1 MTFRFVPTPLDAPL
15 TLPPAR
21 AGGLDPS
28 LEPAFVP
35 SAARDAALAR
45 LREPGALAVTSG
57 QQPGLFTG
65 PLYTVHKALSTA
77 ALAQV
82 LQRQWGRTVVP
93 IFWIAGD
100 DHDFAEASEI
110 SWLTA
115 DGTLASASLPPRP
128 PEAPLTPMYRQPLG
142 HAVTAA
148 LEALGSSLPASEFR
162 DETLSWLTRH
172 YRAGATVAAAFAGA
186 MAELL
191 APAGIVCFDSSHPAA
206 KKVAAPLI
214 LRALEQAAEIDADL
228 EHQSEALGDSARTS
242 GVVLGDGAALVM
254 LEGGQGRD
262 RLVAADGAFVTRRAK
277 ERFDLAE
284 LRRIA
289 EAEPTRLSPNVLL
302 RPVIESALLPTVAYL
317 GGPAELRYLALT
329 PPIYPRLG
337 VEPQRPLPRWSGI
350 LVEPKVDRILEKFG
364 VVLEDLLAP
373 AGALESRLVRS
384 QLPPEALAALE
395 SIRSAV
401 EAGYEALERGAAEI
415 DPTLTRPVQ
424 GARHQAL
431 SGAQEIEKKLVQ
443 HLKRRQETE
452 LSQIAR
458 ARTAVH
464 PGGKPQERVLTV
476 APFLARYGP
485 ALLTD
490 LAGAI
495 ETWYAGALEGASAPS

>member
-1 MTFRFVPTPLDAPL
+1 MSFRFVSTPLDAPL
-15 TLPPAR
+15 ILPPTR
-21 AGGLDPS
+21 AGGLDRA
-28 LEPAFVP
+28 LEPAFIP

-82 LQRQWGRTVVP
+82 LERQWGRTVVP

-100 DHDFAEASEI
+100 DHDFAEASQT

-115 DGTLASASLPPRP
+115 DGNLASAALPPRP

-142 HAVTAA
+142 EAVAVA
-148 LEALGSSLPASEFR
+148 LETLGSNLPPSEFR
-162 DETLSWLTRH
+162 DETLAWLARH
-172 YRAGATVAAAFAGA
+172 YRPEATVAGAFAGA

-191 APAGIVCFDSSHPAA
+191 APAGIVCFDSSHPVA
-206 KKVAAPLI
+206 KRQAAPLI
-214 LRALEQAAEIDADL
+214 VRALEQAAEIDGDL
-228 EHQSEALGDSARTS
+228 ERQSEAIGDSARTS

-254 LEGGQGRD
+254 LEGSQGRD
-262 RLVAADGAFVTRRAK
+262 RLVASDGGFVTRRGK
-277 ERFDLAE
+277 ERFDLGA

-289 EAEPTRLSPNVLL
+289 ETEPGRLSPNVLL

-329 PPIYPRLG
+329 PPVYERLG
-337 VEPQRPLPRWSGI
+337 VEPQRPLPRWSGV
-350 LVEPKVDRILEKFG
+350 LVEPRVDRVLEKFG
-364 VVLEDLLAP
+364 IELDELLTP

-384 QLPPEALAALE
+384 RLPAEISNALE

-401 EAGYEALERGAAEI
+401 ERGYDAIEHGAAEI
-415 DPTLTRPVQ
+415 DPTLVRPVQ

-431 SGAQEIEKKLVQ
+431 SGTHDIEKKLVQ

-458 ARTAVH
+458 ARTAVF
-464 PGGKPQERVLTV
+464 PGGKPQERVLTA

-490 LAGAI
+490 LGDAI